1 MGSTGSSL
9 TLASLSSSKGS
20 SNLNCPAVVL
30 PCPFPA
36 GLQMT
41 SNIWSTWHTQVSEG
55 AQRWAICLSGF
66 VLLGE
71 RGAKL
76 LNGSGLPRRQHLP
89 LPTPRQPQMPGSA
102 SEGTT
107 RGPASSATAAAP
119 SVAGSWA

>member
-71 RGAKL
+71 RGA
-76 LNGSGLPRRQHLP
+76 GISSQEPR
-89 LPTPRQPQMPGSA
+89 
-102 SEGTT
+102 EE
-107 RGPASSATAAAP
+107 RGQRWGRSLRTADG
-119 SVAGSWA
+119 VEAGSRQTEGLLRVVKLG